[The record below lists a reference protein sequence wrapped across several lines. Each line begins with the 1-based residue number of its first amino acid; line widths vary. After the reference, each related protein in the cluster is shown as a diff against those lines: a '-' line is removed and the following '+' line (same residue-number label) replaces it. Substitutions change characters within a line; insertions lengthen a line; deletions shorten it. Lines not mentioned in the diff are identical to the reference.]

1 MIVVDASVT
10 AKWFLAEDDTPLAN
24 ALLQGTQKLFAP
36 ALIRTE
42 VHAALTRRY
51 RTGQAP
57 EAEVRQAC
65 RDWSEMID
73 EGLLTL
79 LASEPDE
86 PQAIDLSL
94 QLKHPFQ
101 DCLYLALAQR
111 LKIPLVTAD
120 PKFIERA
127 SGLYPTVEPLTAAVS
142 RKKPH

>member
-1 MIVVDASVT
+1 MLVVDASVAT
-10 AKWFLAEDDTPLAN
+10 KWFLAEDETPLAN

-79 LASEPDE
+79 FPTEPEE
-86 PQAIDLSL
+86 PQAIDLAL

-111 LKIPLVTAD
+111 LQAPLISAD
-120 PKFIERA
+120 PKFIERTA
-127 SGLYPTVEPLTAAVS
+127 GRYPAVRPLT
-142 RKKPH
+142 KPH

>member
-1 MIVVDASVT
+1 MIVVDASVAT
-10 AKWFLAEDDTPLAN
+10 KWFLAEDDTPLAN
-24 ALLQGTQKLFAP
+24 ALLDGSQKLFAP

-42 VHAALTRRY
+42 VHAAITRRF

-79 LASEPDE
+79 LPTEKDE
-86 PQAIDLSL
+86 PQVIDLAL
-94 QLKHPFQ
+94 KLKHPFQ

-111 LKIPLVTAD
+111 LRIPLVTAD
-120 PKFIERA
+120 PKFIERTA
-127 SGLYPTVEPLTAAVS
+127 GRYPTVQPLSPVAA